1 MDDATFLRQCG
12 IEIDARWLVECMH
25 EETPAEI
32 YNYAQ
37 GLIRIADMLGQFQ
50 MPMNKSI
57 R

>member
-12 IEIDARWLVECMH
+12 IEIDARWLMECMH

-37 GLIRIADMLGQFQ
+37 GLMRIADMLGQFQ
-50 MPMNKSI
+50 IPLNKSV